1 MLTLRQWFHK
11 HPELSFEEV
20 KTAAKVVETLRG
32 YGIEEVYEHVGKV
45 SVHVYCMRCMYITDM
60 YSYYVYYCR
69 IVLSCILLLLLLL
82 CIRSL

>member
-32 YGIEEVYEHVGKV
+32 YGIEEVYENVGKV
-45 SVHVYCMRCMYITDM
+45 SVY
-60 YSYYVYYCR
+60 
-69 IVLSCILLLLLLL
+69 
-82 CIRSL
+82 

>member
-32 YGIEEVYEHVGKV
+32 YGIEEVYENVGKV
-45 SVHVYCMRCMYITDM
+45 SACTYTSVYMIILVR
-60 YSYYVYYCR
+60 
-69 IVLSCILLLLLLL
+69 VLTL
-82 CIRSL
+82 CITRSI